1 MKLLPDLKK
10 KRPHI
15 ETEEREVVPPK
26 GSKQQK
32 VVKDHRNMRASSSES
47 RDEVNVADMRRG
59 PRIWSQRLELDGT
72 PISWETSL
80 RNYDGGRA
88 GYVAEVLE
96 QPLILPH
103 DMDSYRRFNQQELFL
118 SLKKDIAMVT

>member
-1 MKLLPDLKK
+1 M
-10 KRPHI
+10 
-15 ETEEREVVPPK
+15 
-26 GSKQQK
+26 
-32 VVKDHRNMRASSSES
+32 
-47 RDEVNVADMRRG
+47 ADMRRG